1 MSSRQWTTE
10 ESELI
15 MWALN
20 YINARTQT
28 RNEKFYLDL
37 IDEIALGPDSPRA
50 QSGDLQNGLMLMKA
64 LVEEY
69 NKTKARA

>member
-28 RNEKFYLDL
+28 RNEKFYMDL

-69 NKTKARA
+69 NKTKA

>member
-1 MSSRQWTTE
+1 MSSRQWNKE
-10 ESELI
+10 ERDLI

-28 RNEKFYLDL
+28 RNEKFYMDL

-50 QSGDLQNGLMLMKA
+50 QSGELQNGLILMKA
-64 LVEEY
+64 LVEQYDKSRE
-69 NKTKARA
+69 